1 MLIITKLKVQ
11 LSILG
16 CYSMFLSML
25 LLIQKLLNIV
35 KEEKTKYSNKKRL
48 Q

>member
-1 MLIITKLKVQ
+1 MLIITKLLVQ

-25 LLIQKLLNIV
+25 LLI
-35 KEEKTKYSNKKRL
+35 
-48 Q
+48 